1 MAGSGCGR
9 AALGGAQLAGAQ
21 RSSSWGSG
29 TMGHPLFT
37 HAKAELWKQ
46 SMGLLSG
53 AIAQTVLLSCSLR
66 KFCPISPFSRH
77 LRKSQGLCPS
87 LTRRDPSL
95 AKRILLLLLLLLAA
109 LPAGDLLTKACDK
122 NSPGFIT
129 HAVGMP
135 KQNRGGCAKGAIS
148 KAQLLQGHLPLHA
161 QAKRVTSLTGHPGVA
176 SLLGQR
182 SPALGWRWEEALSGI
197 VRNCLLNYI
206 S

>member
-135 KQNRGGCAKGAIS
+135 KQNRGDAQRGPSPKRSFSRVTCPSMPKPRGSLASLGTLGWPPSWAKGAQHWDGGG
-148 KAQLLQGHLPLHA
+148 KKLFQ
-161 QAKRVTSLTGHPGVA
+161 
-176 SLLGQR
+176 
-182 SPALGWRWEEALSGI
+182 ALSETA
-197 VRNCLLNYI
+197 